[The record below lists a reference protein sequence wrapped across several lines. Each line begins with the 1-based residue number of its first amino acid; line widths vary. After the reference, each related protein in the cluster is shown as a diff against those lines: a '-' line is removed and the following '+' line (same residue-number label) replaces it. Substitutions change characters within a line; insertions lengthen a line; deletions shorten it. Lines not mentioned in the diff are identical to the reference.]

1 MSGKVLEF
9 SAVSVYGLTHEE
21 KEGLRLLAPV
31 FFSSGI
37 TKKSAAGTLWSAVYA
52 ARAAGVDRETAISA
66 INTFWDDESVEDVPV
81 GAQDGEQE

>member
-9 SAVSVYGLTHEE
+9 NAVSVYGLTSEE
-21 KEGLRLLAPV
+21 KERLRLFAPI

-52 ARAAGVDRETAISA
+52 ARVAGVDRETVISA
-66 INTFWDDESVEDVPV
+66 IDTLWDDESVEDVPV